1 MKEKY
6 EHIGP
11 QSEPDSVQHF
21 TASKCPK
28 CVIKINLFSRLK
40 IHRNHYRWSFRM
52 REKVKIC
59 IRNGRHSN
67 SFRRA
72 RLDNGP
78 RERVWVRS
86 SMFSRKWTNCCS
98 QVSIF
103 NFRTRFNTS
112 GLQRMPL
119 MVYWWNFWTR
129 LNRTRPDR
137 QIAECDDLIPDGMW
151 THGRTHPQHILVTG
165 RAKWFK
171 WHRAGTCNI
180 MWSTSARNVEYHFRW
195 AGISLWNWLWWPND
209 GILRGISRS
218 F

>member
-1 MKEKY
+1 MEKY

-40 IHRNHYRWSFRM
+40 IHRNHYRWCFRTS
-52 REKVKIC
+52 EKVKIC

-67 SFRRA
+67 FRFVGC
-72 RLDNGP
+72 DWTMWP

-98 QVSIF
+98 RVSIF

-112 GLQRMPL
+112 GLPADADGGVL
-119 MVYWWNFWTR
+119 VEL
-129 LNRTRPDR
+129 LNQLEPNQTR

-151 THGRTHPQHILVTG
+151 THGCTHPGDRKGKVI
-165 RAKWFK
+165 
-171 WHRAGTCNI
+171 
-180 MWSTSARNVEYHFRW
+180 
-195 AGISLWNWLWWPND
+195 
-209 GILRGISRS
+209 
-218 F
+218 